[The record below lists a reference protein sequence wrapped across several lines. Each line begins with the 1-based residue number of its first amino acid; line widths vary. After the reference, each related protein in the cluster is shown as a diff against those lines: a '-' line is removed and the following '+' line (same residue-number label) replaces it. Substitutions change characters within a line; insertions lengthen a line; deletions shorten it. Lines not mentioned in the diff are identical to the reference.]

1 MATASKAMKL
11 KVQVHFPLASG
22 GPYKATE
29 EPETMVAEVRR
40 AALSHF
46 GVNEDPGSRYYL
58 VDRNDEEVADEVTLR
73 DVDEEEPG
81 KGTVKVTL
89 VKELIQG

>member
-1 MATASKAMKL
+1 MATASKAVKV

-29 EPETMVAEVRR
+29 EPETTVGEVRR
-40 AALSHF
+40 AAMSHF
-46 GVNEDPGSRYYL
+46 GVNEDHGSRYHL
-58 VDRNDEEVADEVTLR
+58 ADRNDEKVADEVTLSA
-73 DVDEEEPG
+73 VDEEEPG
-81 KGTVKVTL
+81 KGTVKFTL

>member
-1 MATASKAMKL
+1 MATASKATKV

-29 EPETMVAEVRR
+29 GPETTVGQVRQ
-40 AALSHF
+40 AAMSHF
-46 GVNEDPGSRYYL
+46 GVDEDPGSRYYL
-58 VDRNDEEVADEVTLR
+58 ADRDDAEITDEVTLR
-73 DVDEEEPG
+73 TIDEQEPG
-81 KGTVKVTL
+81 KGTIKFTL